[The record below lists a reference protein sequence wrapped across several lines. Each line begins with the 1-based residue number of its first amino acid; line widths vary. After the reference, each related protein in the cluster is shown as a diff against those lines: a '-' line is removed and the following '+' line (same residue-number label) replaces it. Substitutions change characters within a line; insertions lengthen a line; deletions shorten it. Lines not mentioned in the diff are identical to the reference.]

1 MTVESRDVRKE
12 AMANEVLAAIAALA
26 KEGDKE

>member
-1 MTVESRDVRKE
+1 VRKE